1 MENERT
7 EMLERIGEIQR
18 ALKPLGYEIVGFDT
32 PLGEPLVIKLG
43 WFTAPSQ
50 SREQS

>member
-1 MENERT
+1 MEGEKK
-7 EMLERIGEIQR
+7 EMLDRIGEIQR

-32 PLGEPLVIKLG
+32 PLEEPLIIKLG
-43 WFTAPSQ
+43 WLTVPSQ